1 MSYQYRL
8 ALNFWSSCVLGLM
21 IHTTIPGLLFVVSGV
36 EPRVSCLAGK
46 HSIR

>member
-8 ALNFWSSCVLGLM
+8 APNFWSSCVLRLP

-36 EPRVSCLAGK
+36 EPRASCTAGK